1 MPCLPDGCHCAVA
14 LGFDCEHAA
23 DPGLG
28 AALQVASLLAGEGLK
43 AQFFLPGETLH
54 ESPEAASR
62 LARMGHDVDG
72 FTYDGAP
79 LLTTDPQA
87 LREQITATQALLGEL
102 VPGPAVGLRAPDM
115 ARNGLQKH
123 EAVQQ
128 LLLECGVSWVSS
140 DYSARNPDGGSVG
153 FADKN
158 AAMLTKHQQPRW
170 YASGLL
176 EIPSPGFS
184 DRAFLEE
191 QGRPLEEWTA
201 HLCQCLDFA
210 CDMGGLLF
218 AADLHPAL
226 LVAHDPG
233 LSCLRSLIQ
242 HARDR
247 RHGVARFCSYREAW
261 EWAVAAR
268 GAG

>member
-1 MPCLPDGCHCAVA
+1 MPLVPDGCRCAVA
-14 LGFDCEHAA
+14 LGFDCGNAA
-23 DPGLG
+23 DPGLS
-28 AALQVASLLAGEGLK
+28 AALQVASLAAGEGLR
-43 AQFFLPGETLH
+43 AQFFVPGVALED
-54 ESPEAASR
+54 SAEAAAE
-62 LARMGHDVDG
+62 LARLGHDVDG

-79 LLTTDPQA
+79 LLGTEPEA
-87 LREQITATQALLGEL
+87 LREQITSTQALLGQV
-102 VPGPAVGLRAPDM
+102 VPGPCVGLRAPDM

-123 EAVQQ
+123 EDIQQ
-128 LLLECGVSWVSS
+128 LILDCGLSWVGS
-140 DYSARNPDGGSVG
+140 DYSARNPEAGSVG

-184 DRAFLEE
+184 DKAFLVE
-191 QGRPLEEWTA
+191 QGRSLEEWTA

-210 CDMGGLLF
+210 SDMGGLLF

-226 LVAHDPG
+226 LLAHDPG
-233 LSCLRSLIQ
+233 LSCLRALIQ

-247 RHGVARFCSYREAW
+247 RHGAVRFCSYREVW
-261 EWAVAAR
+261 QWAVEAR
-268 GAG
+268 RAG